1 MCLLLNKH
9 ITAKH
14 QQYASN
20 TIDNKGSINTFIQM
34 PDTKI
39 EKKKN
44 QDQTNR
50 FKITETQRPL
60 EGRTINTIPE
70 KKKNQHT
77 TSTKNTLVHNEQ
89 PNNLPLDANVLS
101 DLLNTLISK
110 QNSVKNNDK
119 IKLNFIIKK
128 NNNHDDITSNIIKN
142 NEINVYKRMI
152 SESIQKKF
160 YNASNYTGKK
170 CDLRIKLAPDGTL
183 LSITAI
189 SGDISLCQAAI
200 IATKSAK
207 MPKPPNT
214 DVYEVFKN
222 IILNFSPQ

>member
-1 MCLLLNKH
+1 
-9 ITAKH
+9 
-14 QQYASN
+14 
-20 TIDNKGSINTFIQM
+20 M

-44 QDQTNR
+44 QDQSNL

-60 EGRTINTIPE
+60 EGRTINNIPE

-77 TSTKNTLVHNEQ
+77 TSTKNTLVHNE
-89 PNNLPLDANVLS
+89 PNNILHDSNVLNN
-101 DLLNTLISK
+101 LLNTLINK
-110 QNSVKNNDK
+110 QNSVKNNEK

-128 NNNHDDITSNIIKN
+128 NNNHGDITSNIIKN
-142 NEINVYKRMI
+142 NEINTYKRMI

-160 YNASNYTGKK
+160 YNASNYAGKK

-189 SGDISLCQAAI
+189 SGDISLCQAAT
-200 IATKSAK
+200 IAAKSAK
-207 MPKPPNT
+207 IPKPPNT

>member
-1 MCLLLNKH
+1 
-9 ITAKH
+9 
-14 QQYASN
+14 
-20 TIDNKGSINTFIQM
+20 M
-34 PDTKI
+34 PDAKI

-44 QDQTNR
+44 QDQSNR
-50 FKITETQRPL
+50 LKITETQRPLEGRTINNITEKKKNQDQSNLFKITETQRPL
-60 EGRTINTIPE
+60 EGRTINNIPE

-77 TSTKNTLVHNEQ
+77 TSTKNTLVHNE
-89 PNNLPLDANVLS
+89 PNNILHDSNVLNN
-101 DLLNTLISK
+101 LLNTLINK
-110 QNSVKNNDK
+110 QNSVKNNEK

-128 NNNHDDITSNIIKN
+128 NNNHGDITSNIIKN
-142 NEINVYKRMI
+142 NEINTYKRMI

-160 YNASNYTGKK
+160 YNASNYAGKK

-189 SGDISLCQAAI
+189 SGDISLCQAAT

-207 MPKPPNT
+207 IPKPPNT